1 MSGLEQGTQQILQPP
16 GWPAPKGYSNGVVAK
31 GRLVFVA
38 GLIGWND
45 KSEFES
51 DTLADQTRQTL
62 QNVVTVLAEA
72 GARPEHVVRMTWYIT
87 DKAEYH
93 ANLAAIGS
101 AYRETFAKH
110 YPAMAMVQV
119 AALME
124 DRAKVEIEATAV
136 IPEDEM

>member
-1 MSGLEQGTQQILQPP
+1 MSGLEQKHKLLQPP
-16 GWPAPKGYSNGVVAK
+16 GWPAPKGYSNGMVAR
-31 GRLVFVA
+31 GHLIFLA

-45 KSEFES
+45 KGEFES
-51 DTLADQTRQTL
+51 DGMAEQTRQTL
-62 QNVVTVLAEA
+62 HNVVTVLAEA

>member
-1 MSGLEQGTQQILQPP
+1 M
-16 GWPAPKGYSNGVVAK
+16 VAK

-38 GLIGWND
+38 GLIGWNH
-45 KSEFES
+45 KGEFES
-51 DTLADQTRQTL
+51 DALADQTRQTL

-72 GARPEHVVRMTWYIT
+72 GAKPEHVVRMTWYIT

-136 IPEDEM
+136 IPEDET